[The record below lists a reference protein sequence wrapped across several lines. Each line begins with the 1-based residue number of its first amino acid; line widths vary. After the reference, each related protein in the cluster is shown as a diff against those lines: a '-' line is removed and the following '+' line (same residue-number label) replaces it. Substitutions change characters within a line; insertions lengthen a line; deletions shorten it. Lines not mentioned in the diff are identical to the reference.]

1 MHLRRALPAGSLT
14 LMVRTV
20 VRAILAL
27 LLIVTFGARVAAP
40 GASWACTMPQGSGHG
55 AHGHHAGSHPHPDP
69 GESASQC
76 ECLTH
81 SATFANFSAPPR
93 HVPGRESVRV
103 VSIPADA
110 ARPPAALPA
119 HLLPFA
125 HAPPAPLG

>member
-1 MHLRRALPAGSLT
+1 MARS
-14 LMVRTV
+14 M

-27 LLIVTFGARVAAP
+27 LMIGTFGTRAAPP

-55 AHGHHAGSHPHPDP
+55 AHGHHPGSHQHPDP
-69 GESASQC
+69 GGSASQC
-76 ECLTH
+76 ECLAH

-93 HVPGRESVRV
+93 HVPARESVRV
-103 VSIPADA
+103 ATIPADA
-110 ARPPAALPA
+110 ARPAAAIPA

>member
-1 MHLRRALPAGSLT
+1 MARS
-14 LMVRTV
+14 V

-27 LLIVTFGARVAAP
+27 LLIGTFGARAAAP

-55 AHGHHAGSHPHPDP
+55 AHGHHPGSHQHPDP
-69 GESASQC
+69 GGSASQC
-76 ECLTH
+76 ECLAH

-93 HVPGRESVRV
+93 HVPARESVRV
-103 VSIPADA
+103 ATIPADA
-110 ARPPAALPA
+110 ARLAAALPG